1 MGAEKATATNTLI
14 RTRMKRSIGTPHTD
28 SMAVLMRL
36 MEFSDSTLPTGGFS
50 FSCGL
55 ETAVAGGLVFDAATL
70 EEYLRDAVRQSQHTD
85 LIAMLHAR
93 RACLAGDYESLLA
106 ADSAAWLCKLNDE
119 LRTMTSRMGRK
130 LGELAVQISGDATA
144 RRWTADIAA
153 GRTHGT
159 YAAAQGSVF
168 GACGADERQAAV
180 SLLYGAASVILGAA
194 LRCMRVS
201 HIDTQRI
208 LWRLAGDAGRM
219 YDEVSGATLDN
230 IENFSPQLDILAAMH
245 EKGTSRM
252 FMN

>member
-1 MGAEKATATNTLI
+1 MNTATH
-14 RTRMKRSIGTPHTD
+14 MKRSTRTTQRTD
-28 SMAVLMRL
+28 SAATAMRL
-36 MEFSDSTLPTGGFS
+36 TEFSDSTLPTGGFS

-55 ETAVAGGLVFDAATL
+55 ETAVAEGIVRDAATL
-70 EEYLRDAVRQSQHTD
+70 GEYVRDVVRQSQHTD

-93 RACLAGDYESLLA
+93 RACLAGDYGALLA

-119 LRTMTSRMGRK
+119 LRTMTVRMGRK
-130 LGELAVQISGDATA
+130 LTELTLHVTGSATA
-144 RRWTADIAA
+144 ERWLTDIAA

-159 YAAAQGSVF
+159 YPAAQGISF
-168 GACGADERQAAV
+168 ALCGAGERQAAAA
-180 SLLYGAASVILGAA
+180 LLYGAANTVLGAA

-230 IENFSPQLDILAAMH
+230 IENFSPQLDILAALH
-245 EKGTSRM
+245 EKGQRRI